1 MNSLLSFFQR
11 LRNLFR
17 QDDLDRDLAAE
28 ISTHI
33 DLAVEENLK
42 NGLSPKEARRQAL
55 IQFGGTQQAKENHRD
70 SRGLPLLES
79 FFQDLRFAL
88 RTFLKNPGFTAI
100 AVLTLALGI
109 GANAAI
115 FSVVRGVL
123 LRPLANHDEDRLLY
137 VRQSAPGIGQAD
149 AAFSVPEIKDIGT
162 GLKTIKELGTLSAL
176 DFTVSGLGEPREI
189 RSGVVDG
196 NYFDVIGLRP
206 VLGRLLNPADD
217 GPNAP
222 GAAVLTYRFWTNSLH
237 SDPSVLGKT
246 IRLGSDE
253 GTRPATIVG
262 VLEPSV
268 PYPVETEILA
278 NIVTSPHHLSA
289 TMVTG
294 RSHRMTEVFAR
305 LAPGAELDSA
315 RAELNTVYA
324 SMLAT
329 HPETYKANDHFQ
341 ITVTRMHDQINSNA
355 RTILWVLFAAA
366 GLLFVIACSN
376 VANLILARTV
386 RREPELAM
394 RSALGATT
402 QVLRRSLL
410 AESLLLCGMG
420 ALAGIL
426 IAAPMVAV
434 LARYAARF
442 SVRAAGL
449 TLDFSLL
456 WIGVALALVSA
467 VFLAYVPRLPNGD
480 SSTGPGI
487 SGSSLR
493 VTGGSRRRLR
503 IFAVTQITASFLL
516 LAGAGAL
523 VKTLLELEKTQAP
536 FDTAHVLAV
545 NLPVMT
551 DGRTP
556 EQVKDFYRNVQRDL
570 STLPGVE
577 RVSYGFSVPWRDT
590 RLQTIT
596 LAFAAEGAKQENP
609 EDDTRAD
616 FRSVSAGYFDTLGI
630 PIVEGRDFRDSD
642 RDGSELVVVVSQ
654 SLAQRFFPG
663 QDPVNRHL
671 TWTDPVIK
679 FIGLS
684 DQPRRIIGVVPDL
697 DDENI
702 IPSPMITVYQPT
714 EQEGFNGRLFV
725 RAKNDPYTL
734 VPTIT
739 RAIHEMASDQ
749 PVERPATLEDVRGEV
764 LAPNR
769 LNAIVFGG
777 FAALALLIS
786 VVGVAGVLA
795 FSVSGRTREFG
806 IRLALG
812 SQPVSLL
819 ADVLKDGLVIASIGV
834 GSGVLVGIVF
844 ARVIGKYVSE
854 LQFPGALPLIASAAI
869 LLVAAVIASALP
881 ALRASRVDAIQALRS
896 E

>member
-1 MNSLLSFFQR
+1 MNALLSFFQR

-17 QDDLDRDLAAE
+17 QDDLDRELATE
-28 ISTHI
+28 ISAHLE
-33 DLAVEENLK
+33 LAVEENLK
-42 NGLSPKEARRQAL
+42 KGLSPDEARRQAL

-79 FFQDLRFAL
+79 FVQDLRFAL

-123 LRPLANHDEDRLLY
+123 LRPLANQDEDRLLY
-137 VRQSAPGIGQAD
+137 VRQSAPGIGQVD

-176 DFTVSGLGEPREI
+176 DFTVVGLGEPREI

-196 NYFDVIGLRP
+196 NYFDVVGLRP

-246 IRLGSDE
+246 IRLGSYE

-324 SMLAT
+324 AMLAT
-329 HPETYKANDHFQ
+329 HPETYKSNDHFQ
-341 ITVTRMHDQINSNA
+341 ISVTRMHDQINSNA
-355 RTILWVLFAAA
+355 NTILWVLFAAA

-402 QVLRRSLL
+402 QILRRALL
-410 AESLLLCGMG
+410 AESLLLCGTG

-480 SSTGPGI
+480 ASTGFGI
-487 SGSSLR
+487 SSSNGR

-523 VKTLLELEKTQAP
+523 VKTLLELERTQAP

-556 EQVKDFYRNVQRDL
+556 EQVKDFYRNAQRNL

-577 RVSYGFSVPWRDT
+577 HVSYGFSVPWRDT
-590 RLQTIT
+590 REQTIS
-596 LAFAAEGAKQENP
+596 LAFAAEGAKQDNP
-609 EDDTRAD
+609 DDDTRAA

-630 PIVEGRDFRDSD
+630 PIVEGRDFRDDD
-642 RDGSELVVVVSQ
+642 RDGSERVVIISQ

-684 DQPRRIIGVVPDL
+684 DQPRRIVGVVPDI
-697 DDENI
+697 DDANI
-702 IPSPMITVYQPT
+702 IPSPTVMVYQPS

-769 LNAIVFGG
+769 LNVIVFGG
-777 FAALALLIS
+777 FAVLALLIS

-819 ADVLKDGLVIASIGV
+819 ADVLKDGLVLASIGV

-854 LQFPGALPLIASAAI
+854 LQFPGALPLIASAAV
-869 LLVAAVIASALP
+869 LLVAAVVASALP
-881 ALRASRVDAIQALRS
+881 ALRAARVDAIQALRS